1 MASPSRPGAASQP
14 SDLESGPPPI
24 VLPANAALRSPPLP
38 PRSATVAGRPPL
50 PPASSESG
58 SDGPSAASPARGARS
73 PAAAYAPRPSA
84 SYSSPTSGGNG
95 YSTRPAPPP
104 RAILLQRSRSGV
116 LIGARSFG
124 GTQLPWEPPKRKPPQ
139 HTAEVGASDAV
150 AQSLDYELE
159 ESEEARAAD
168 KLGLGEAM
176 EYTAAKWVLVL
187 LIGCMT
193 GGAAFL
199 INMVVENIMGV
210 KLALTISLLNGGSPF
225 LAVLVYS
232 LLSALLVAAS
242 AALCVFVAPA
252 AAGSGI
258 PEVRAYL
265 NGVDMPQVLSPLT
278 LLVKILGSMGAEA
291 GGLALGKEGGPS
303 GAHRGSM
310 GAEAGGLALGKEGP
324 LVHIG
329 AAIAALFGRGSIRDR
344 LARRAARVVGGG
356 GGGEGAGGGGGGGGN
371 GKEVLGA
378 ASAGG
383 VLRAAT
389 AGTGVC
395 EPLLAQSTTESST
408 GRGGKGGGEEGGRRR
423 WWLLYSGWLRFFD
436 NDRARHDLVTIG
448 AGAGLFYSDWLC
460 FFGNDRARHDLVTIG
475 AGAGVA
481 AAFQCPLGGILFAL
495 EELTSCTTGACST
508 RAGYVSS
515 ATTVRATTSS
525 PLVLLGGVC
534 GRQCPLGGILF
545 ALEELISCTG
555 RCGGCGSL
563 PVPAGWSSLHSRGT
577 HFLLAA
583 FAALVGLHL
592 RWKKKVVW
600 KALFTNAVGAIALRA
615 LMAACQGGQCGLY
628 SDGGFILF
636 DAQRESDFGLRELL
650 PVLVLGITG
659 GLVGALFNTAV
670 ARLSKLRAK
679 YINPLYVLSTDGAI
693 HLYTLPLMPCSD
705 SHTSAHTSAHPP
717 FPFPPCSPLHQHS
730 YGPWC
735 KVLEAALI
743 AILTSLTRMALPFAP
758 STFPPPPPPPQ
769 CSYGPWCKVLE
780 AALIAILTS
789 LARMALPF
797 ASRCLPCPENEV
809 CPDPSLNGNYI
820 AFTCPAGSYNPMAGL
835 APTTND
841 NAITNLFSSSP
852 AQYTCVFAL
861 YLSVTRVR
869 ILKSGRT
876 GARPPPWQRYL
887 TNLLS
892 SSPAEFSRC
901 THARHSLHSR
911 PPLAALTPATRCTH
925 ARHSLHSRP
934 PLAALTPATRC
945 THARHSLHSR
955 PPLAALTPATRCTH
969 ARHSLHSRPPLAALT
984 PATRCTHARHSLHS
998 RPPLAALTPATRCTH
1013 ARHSLHSRPPLAA
1026 LTPATRCTHT
1036 RHSLHSH
1043 PPLAALTPATRCTHT
1058 RHSLHSH
1065 PPLAALTPA
1074 TRCTHT
1080 RHSLHSHP
1088 PLAALTPATR
1098 CTHTR
1103 HSLHSHP
1110 PLAALTPATRCTHTR
1125 HSLHS
1130 HPPLAALTP
1139 ATRCTHTRH
1148 SLHSHPPLAALTPA
1162 TRCTH
1167 TRHSLHSHPPLAALT
1182 PATRCTHTRHSL
1194 HSHPP
1199 LAALT
1204 PATRCT
1210 HTRHS
1215 LHSHPPLAA
1224 LTPATR
1230 CTHTRHSL
1238 HSHPPLAALTP
1249 ATRCTHT
1256 RHSLHSHPPLAAL
1269 TPATRCTHTRHSLH
1283 SHPPLAAL
1291 TPATRCTHTPTRCTH
1306 TRHSL
1311 HSHPPLAALTPATR
1325 CTHTR
1330 HSLHSHPPLAA
1341 LTPAT
1346 RCTHTRHSLH
1356 SHPPLAVLSCV
1367 HPFHQLPHTFRFFL
1381 ITSPSF
1387 PIVVATSHFLSTT
1400 PLARLHQW
1408 PFPIC
1413 FPHPPNHSHTHS
1425 PSSSF
1430 SFFPLTALAPRAPHV
1445 PPTRSHATLAIF
1457 FLVFFSL
1464 AIITNGCSVPAGLF
1478 VPLIVAGGTYGRMMG
1493 KLMRS
1498 LTSSSSPTLSSFLLP
1513 SLTSPL
1519 RSAGLLLFGE
1529 SGSDTGLDEGTY
1541 ALLGAA
1547 SLLGGS
1553 MRMSVSLSV
1562 MLLEVTG
1569 NLLLLPLIMLA
1580 TTIAKEVGDCFNEGV
1595 VDEASH
1601 LKRLPM
1607 LEYPPPEFMKNLTAI
1622 DGVRGPAVALKSV
1635 ERVGEVLRVLQ
1646 TTTHSAFPVVQIVAV
1661 GEGGR
1666 LGEREEEGGGEGEGE
1681 EQAVLYGMVLRSK
1694 LLKLL
1699 ADKSTFQ
1706 RGTLCTARNNPLY
1719 KLPLSTNAAAG
1730 AVPEPRPATQRTV
1743 RFEGVPGSPEAANG
1757 EMPRGTVEGGYAEGQ
1772 TPERILAKSL
1782 SHKHCTAT
1790 AIVNVKKTPCI
1801 EDIDLSA
1808 EEQDMFL
1815 DLHPFCNTSPH
1826 VVGEAMSLRKAYAI
1840 FRRMGL
1846 RHLCV
1851 VRERMQVVGVL
1862 TRKDLLPH
1870 SFEKQQ
1876 MDEEWDDDDSDSSD
1890 EEEDEEEG
1898 DGGVASMNGGAGVS
1912 GSGGEGGVAI
1922 VDRAIVAV
1930 ASDGEESGRRGSG
1943 HASDSEGGGRRGSGH
1958 ASDGEGGGR
1967 RRSGHASDSEA
1978 GVGTPR
1984 RRKRAIPSFISRCH
1998 TQKYH

>member
-1 MASPSRPGAASQP
+1 MASPSVPGAGSQP

-38 PRSATVAGRPPL
+38 PRSATVGGRPPL
-50 PPASSESG
+50 PPASSESV
-58 SDGPSAASPARGARS
+58 SEGPSAAASPVRGGRY
-73 PAAAYAPRPSA
+73 PAAAYTPRPSA
-84 SYSSPTSGGNG
+84 SYSPPTSGGTG
-95 YSTRPAPPP
+95 YSTRPAPTP

-124 GTQLPWEPPKRKPPQ
+124 GTQLPWEPPKRKPPH

-150 AQSLDYELE
+150 AQSLDYELAESEEARRRTGWGQVGAPAAHRLICCVTDRFPPVRRVGGGGAVDRLGLWKAIAYTAANWAGGIGGSAGGGQAGTGGGDDRVHGGQVGAPGAHRVHFGQSPLASLSPYLLPSSSLLPLSLFPPPRLE

-199 INMVVENIMGV
+199 INMVVENAMGV
-210 KLALTISLLNGGSPF
+210 KLALTIELLNGGSPF

-278 LLVKILGSMGAEA
+278 LLVKVGQCLVNSLVSVSQWLVNASQCLVIMSHANRTHSVANSLTASHPSSRTPLSLLQILGSMWAEEGGLALDLGQHGGGSGRASPGMGAEA
-291 GGLALGKEGGPS
+291 GGLALGKEGPLVHIGVTLD
-303 GAHRGSM
+303 M

-329 AAIAALFGRGSIRDR
+329 AAIAALFGRGSIRDW
-344 LARRAARVVGGG
+344 LARRAAAGTSGGGDASGGG
-356 GGGEGAGGGGGGGGN
+356 GPD
-371 GKEVLGA
+371 GKKEA
-378 ASAGG
+378 P
-383 VLRAAT
+383 LRAAAAA
-389 AGTGVC
+389 AGTGGVS
-395 EPLLAQSTTESST
+395 EPLLAQGTTETST
-408 GRGGKGGGEEGGRRR
+408 ARGGAGGGRGKEGERRQ
-423 WWLLYSGWLRFFD
+423 WWLLYSDWLRFFD
-436 NDRARHDLVTIG
+436 
-448 AGAGLFYSDWLC
+448 
-460 FFGNDRARHDLVTIG
+460 NDRARHDLVTIG

-495 EELTSCTTGACST
+495 EELTS
-508 RAGYVSS
+508 
-515 ATTVRATTSS
+515 
-525 PLVLLGGVC
+525 
-534 GRQCPLGGILF
+534 
-545 ALEELISCTG
+545 
-555 RCGGCGSL
+555 
-563 PVPAGWSSLHSRGT
+563 W
-577 HFLLAA
+577 
-583 FAALVGLHL
+583 
-592 RWKKKVVW
+592 WKKKVVW

-615 LMAACQGGQCGLY
+615 LMAACEGGRCGLY

-670 ARLSKLRAK
+670 TRLAKLRAK
-679 YINPLYVLSTDGAI
+679 YINP
-693 HLYTLPLMPCSD
+693 
-705 SHTSAHTSAHPP
+705 
-717 FPFPPCSPLHQHS
+717 
-730 YGPWC
+730 
-735 KVLEAALI
+735 
-743 AILTSLTRMALPFAP
+743 
-758 STFPPPPPPPQ
+758 
-769 CSYGPWCKVLE
+769 YGPWCKVLE

-852 AQYTCVFAL
+852 AQYT
-861 YLSVTRVR
+861 
-869 ILKSGRT
+869 
-876 GARPPPWQRYL
+876 
-887 TNLLS
+887 
-892 SSPAEFSRC
+892 
-901 THARHSLHSR
+901 
-911 PPLAALTPATRCTH
+911 
-925 ARHSLHSRP
+925 
-934 PLAALTPATRC
+934 
-945 THARHSLHSR
+945 
-955 PPLAALTPATRCTH
+955 
-969 ARHSLHSRPPLAALT
+969 
-984 PATRCTHARHSLHS
+984 
-998 RPPLAALTPATRCTH
+998 
-1013 ARHSLHSRPPLAA
+1013 
-1026 LTPATRCTHT
+1026 
-1036 RHSLHSH
+1036 
-1043 PPLAALTPATRCTHT
+1043 
-1058 RHSLHSH
+1058 
-1065 PPLAALTPA
+1065 
-1074 TRCTHT
+1074 
-1080 RHSLHSHP
+1080 
-1088 PLAALTPATR
+1088 
-1098 CTHTR
+1098 
-1103 HSLHSHP
+1103 
-1110 PLAALTPATRCTHTR
+1110 
-1125 HSLHS
+1125 
-1130 HPPLAALTP
+1130 
-1139 ATRCTHTRH
+1139 
-1148 SLHSHPPLAALTPA
+1148 
-1162 TRCTH
+1162 
-1167 TRHSLHSHPPLAALT
+1167 
-1182 PATRCTHTRHSL
+1182 
-1194 HSHPP
+1194 
-1199 LAALT
+1199 
-1204 PATRCT
+1204 
-1210 HTRHS
+1210 
-1215 LHSHPPLAA
+1215 
-1224 LTPATR
+1224 
-1230 CTHTRHSL
+1230 
-1238 HSHPPLAALTP
+1238 
-1249 ATRCTHT
+1249 
-1256 RHSLHSHPPLAAL
+1256 
-1269 TPATRCTHTRHSLH
+1269 
-1283 SHPPLAAL
+1283 
-1291 TPATRCTHTPTRCTH
+1291 
-1306 TRHSL
+1306 
-1311 HSHPPLAALTPATR
+1311 
-1325 CTHTR
+1325 
-1330 HSLHSHPPLAA
+1330 
-1341 LTPAT
+1341 
-1346 RCTHTRHSLH
+1346 
-1356 SHPPLAVLSCV
+1356 
-1367 HPFHQLPHTFRFFL
+1367 
-1381 ITSPSF
+1381 
-1387 PIVVATSHFLSTT
+1387 
-1400 PLARLHQW
+1400 
-1408 PFPIC
+1408 
-1413 FPHPPNHSHTHS
+1413 
-1425 PSSSF
+1425 
-1430 SFFPLTALAPRAPHV
+1430 
-1445 PPTRSHATLAIF
+1445 HATLAIF

-1498 LTSSSSPTLSSFLLP
+1498 LTSSTSPTLSSFLLP

-1646 TTTHSAFPVVQIVAV
+1646 TTTHSAFPVVQIVATREGGKL
-1661 GEGGR
+1661 GEG
-1666 LGEREEEGGGEGEGE
+1666 EKEGVGEGEGE
-1681 EQAVLYGMVLRSK
+1681 GEVQAVLYGMVLRSK

-1699 ADKSTFQ
+1699 ADKSAFQ
-1706 RGTLCTARNNPLY
+1706 RGTLCTARTNPLH
-1719 KLPLSTNAAAG
+1719 KLPLSTNTAAAAAAA
-1730 AVPEPRPATQRTV
+1730 AVPERRAGQRTV
-1743 RFEGVPGSPEAANG
+1743 RFEGVPVSPQATNG
-1757 EMPRGTVEGGYAEGQ
+1757 DTPRGTAEGAYAEGL
-1772 TPERILAKSL
+1772 TLGGRLAKSL
-1782 SHKHCTAT
+1782 SHKHRTAT

-1801 EDIDLSA
+1801 EDIDLSV

-1876 MDEEWDDDDSDSSD
+1876 LEEWDDDDSDSDSSDVD
-1890 EEEDEEEG
+1890 EEEEG
-1898 DGGVASMNGGAGVS
+1898 SVGESGGFARENGGAGVS
-1912 GSGGEGGVAI
+1912 GGGEGGAAI
-1922 VDRAIVAV
+1922 VDRAVVAV
-1930 ASDGEESGRRGSG
+1930 ASDGDESGRRGSG
-1943 HASDSEGGGRRGSGH
+1943 HVSDGEGGGRLGSGH
-1958 ASDGEGGGR
+1958 ASDGEGGVR
-1967 RRSGHASDSEA
+1967 
-1978 GVGTPR
+1978 GTPK